1 MPGLLDFIGDDA
13 PTRSNPYGMTGAD
26 RLGLLG
32 QALMGFGSGLSRRRA
47 PGLSL
52 DPNGGDPGTSGFGEA
67 AAGAAQAYRGGMQD
81 LQRRALLERQIGADQ
96 RQAQMDAIKLRQA
109 TKAEADSEGFR
120 TAIQSGDQAKI
131 NEAFRTYYPKEW
143 WAAQQKDEAPLV
155 VAPGSTVLDKRTGR
169 PTFTAPAKPEN
180 EPEMLRVMKAAGID
194 PGTPQ
199 GQRILQD
206 RLARW
211 GQGAQVNIDM
221 KQDGAAAKKI
231 GELEG
236 DMYGNMQKAGMNA
249 QVKIGKLQR
258 LEDALKDAPQGA
270 LGPQTQRLREVA
282 ESLGVKGL
290 TGDAAPGQI
299 ARSISQ
305 EIALQLRDP
314 SSGAG
319 MPGAMSDAD
328 RQFLQQMVPGLANT
342 PEGNAQLLDYMK
354 RLHQREIDVAKL
366 AREHKNSTKGGK
378 AKGSFD
384 DGFFDDLAAWSAKN
398 PLFPEAATMKP
409 PQAAPA
415 QAPQASAA
423 VPPPAQRQRGQ
434 VYDTPKGPMTWT
446 GTGWVPAR

>member
-1 MPGLLDFIGDDA
+1 MVGLFNFNPNLVADPQQQQIDPMGAMMGLMAMGNAFGRKPRYTTSLAEASA
-13 PTRSNPYGMTGAD
+13 PDNS
-26 RLGLLG
+26 
-32 QALMGFGSGLSRRRA
+32 
-47 PGLSL
+47 
-52 DPNGGDPGTSGFGEA
+52 
-67 AAGAAQAYRGGMQD
+67 GMQTAMG
-81 LQRRALLERQIGADQ
+81 LMNYQ
-96 RQAQMDAIKLRQA
+96 RQAQRDRMASEQLRRQQRLDDLKVDEYQRGVTKEKEWADAA
-109 TKAEADSEGFR
+109 A
-120 TAIQSGDQAKI
+120 SGDQARMMDVYK
-131 NEAFRTYYPKEW
+131 RQDPKGW
-143 WAAQQKDEAPLV
+143 WASQQKDQTPIT
-155 VAPGSTVLDKRTGR
+155 VAPGATMVDRSGK
-169 PTFTAPAKPEN
+169 PIFTAPAKPEN
-180 EPEMLRVMKAAGID
+180 EPEMLRMMKAAGID
-194 PGTPQ
+194 PESPQ
-199 GQRILQD
+199 GQKLLQE

-231 GELEG
+231 GEMEG
-236 DMYGNMQKAGMNA
+236 DMYGNMQKAAMNA

-258 LEDALKDAPQGA
+258 LEAALKEAPQGA

-342 PEGNAQLLDYMK
+342 PEGNAQLVDYMK
-354 RLHQREIDVAKL
+354 RLHQRELDVARL

-378 AKGSFD
+378 AKGAFD

-398 PLFPEAATMKP
+398 PLFPEAATMPKP
-409 PQAAPA
+409 AE
-415 QAPQASAA
+415 APQPRPQQSEAPQMPQVGQTASNPQTGEKLRWDGQKWTPIPAA
-423 VPPPAQRQRGQ
+423 SVRVPIR
-434 VYDTPKGPMTWT
+434 
-446 GTGWVPAR
+446 